1 MRLTLRTL
9 LAYLDDRLS
18 PTNTKELG
26 QKIAKSPFA
35 TELVERIREVKRR
48 RRLAMPAKPAGM
60 IDANLVAEYLDDQLT
75 PDLVARVEQQI
86 LESDVMLAEVASAHE
101 ILGQLRDP
109 VTVEPRLQSRLYAL
123 DPTGNTDV
131 VRALSEDSSSDSKTA
146 APSGSEWKPL
156 VVPGSDSRR
165 VPVIIVAGL
174 AVIWLATV
182 LSDSVLFDSGQT
194 PQLVVDAGG
203 NVDEPGGAADNG
215 VPGEEP
221 ASVDQKA
228 AAPGD
233 AAAMPTDAS
242 NATAMSTDAGN
253 NNATVVTDASQAPVT
268 PPSPSALNPDAPP
281 KTQPSVAV
289 VAVTPAAP
297 VATVVSAPAVA
308 VLPAPAAEMVPGDVK
323 PKPVAAVAA
332 EKLSINIVADNR
344 TLFVFDETSDR
355 WSQLGKIS
363 GGDNVIRIRNLVDCF
378 PLLEGHWFTVAAP
391 FQASI
396 FAADRGWSVTNS
408 GTILAKIVAGP
419 VAGLN
424 PFSGRFKLA
433 VDATRPWADDA
444 VPVFALKTAGVQAL
458 LTLQSKDAVAG
469 IEVIPVAIASQEYIA
484 GNADPKSADSLL
496 HLSGADFYVTVT
508 AISGQTHVQLPGSE
522 QPVVLTV
529 GKGLSWLAPG
539 TADGTPA
546 SSSPENIVVND
557 GRQIAAVPQ
566 WLLEQPKPMPQEEVL
581 NAQVA
586 EAIAN
591 GEDPTLAVTHLLA
604 DKSSNVGERAVQ
616 ILTAT
621 RDVDRLLSAMF
632 ETLDEPVHRAAIDG
646 LSQLA
651 NGSLA
656 GRSAIR
662 SALETRIP
670 MTEVDVA
677 MVLIAGLSDAEARD
691 PDFCRTLIEMLN
703 SDRLATR
710 VLTFYRIQ
718 NYSNDRMG
726 YQPELESSRRR
737 DAVRRWQKFVE
748 RNGGKLLP

>member
-18 PTNTKELG
+18 PANAKELG

-48 RRLAMPAKPAGM
+48 RRLAVPGKTAAM

-86 LESDVMLAEVASAHE
+86 LASDVMLAEVASTHE

-109 VTVEPRLQSRLYAL
+109 VTVEPRLQSRLYAM

-131 VRALSEDSSSDSKTA
+131 VRTLSAGSSSDSKTA
-146 APSGSEWKPL
+146 AASGSEWKPL

-165 VPVIIVAGL
+165 VPLIVVAGL

-182 LSDSVLFDSGQT
+182 LSDSVLFESGETTQFI
-194 PQLVVDAGG
+194 VDAGE
-203 NVDEPGGAADNG
+203 NVDEPGGVADGG
-215 VPGEEP
+215 VPAEEP
-221 ASVDQKA
+221 AAVDQKA
-228 AAPGD
+228 AVAPGD
-233 AAAMPTDAS
+233 AAAMPNDAS
-242 NATAMSTDAGN
+242 MV
-253 NNATVVTDASQAPVT
+253 NNATVAADASQAPVT
-268 PPSPSALNPDAPP
+268 PPAPASSSDA
-281 KTQPSVAV
+281 QPTAESSVAV
-289 VAVTPAAP
+289 GAVTPAAP
-297 VATVVSAPAVA
+297 VTAVVPSAVA
-308 VLPAPAAEMVPGDVK
+308 EVVPGDVK
-323 PKPVAAVAA
+323 PGPVAAGAT

-355 WSQLGKIS
+355 WSQLGKLP
-363 GGDNVIRIRNLVDCF
+363 GGENVIRMRNLVDCL
-378 PLLEGHWFTVAAP
+378 PLLEGHWFSVAAP
-391 FQASI
+391 FQANI
-396 FAADRGWSVTNS
+396 FGVNRGWSVKNS
-408 GTILAKIVAGP
+408 GAILAKIVASP
-419 VAGLN
+419 VPGLH

-433 VDATRPWADDA
+433 VDATRPWAEDA
-444 VPVFALKTAGVQAL
+444 VPVFTLKTAGVESL
-458 LTLQSKDAVAG
+458 LSLQSKDAVAG
-469 IEVIPVAIASQEYIA
+469 VEVTPVAISSQEFNE
-484 GNADPKSADSLL
+484 GNTDPKSADYLL
-496 HLSGADFYVTVT
+496 HLNGADFQVTVT
-508 AISGQTHVQLPGSE
+508 AITGQTSVQLPGSE

-539 TADGTPA
+539 SADGTPA
-546 SSSPENIVVND
+546 SSSPENIVIND

-581 NAQVA
+581 NAQLA
-586 EAIAN
+586 DALAN
-591 GEDPTLAVTHLLA
+591 GDDPALAVTHLLA
-604 DKSSNVGERAVQ
+604 DKSPNVGERAVQ
-616 ILTAT
+616 VLNAT
-621 RDVDRLLSAMF
+621 RDVDRLLSAVF
-632 ETLDEPVHRAAIDG
+632 ETLDETVHRAAIDG

-656 GRSAIR
+656 GRNAIR
-662 SALETRIP
+662 AALETRIP
-670 MTEVDVA
+670 MSEVDVT
-677 MVLIAGLSDAEARD
+677 VLLIAGIGDAEARD
-691 PDFCRTLIEMLN
+691 PEFCKMLIEQLN

-718 NYSNDRMG
+718 SYSNDRMG

-737 DAVRRWQKFVE
+737 DAVRRWQKFVD